1 MQQKIL
7 AALLAVLL
15 LGGVPA
21 LQAAAIEKTELSLDE
36 LQKKSGFYSESAHP
50 PVPWL
55 TTEDCRWGV
64 RMDGRLI
71 YWGSYPVIR
80 AESSRPA
87 LQRTLERRNQ
97 TQKEQHDAYAAEM
110 GRQNEELTEHYT
122 SYEFSVVDHWGRT
135 DDSVVS
141 FALRNV
147 NDSGGAHPQH
157 WIVTKNLNVQTGED
171 ISIDEIVNGREI
183 LLNALADAFRKQ
195 YPNRENDLFEQD
207 VDKALDDYHIDANWQ
222 EYINWMLDARG
233 DLVVFYNPYEL
244 GSYAA
249 GTFELKVPRD
259 MYPEVF
265 RVDW

>member
-141 FALRNV
+141 FALR
-147 NDSGGAHPQH
+147 SGYYRNGEHLMHAP
-157 WIVTKNLNVQTGED
+157 ITTENINVQTGEAL
-171 ISIDEIVNGREI
+171 SLDEIITGREQ
-183 LLNALADAFRKQ
+183 LLPALAAAFRAR
-195 YPNRENDLFEQD
+195 YPYMESGLFEQNA
-207 VDKALDDYHIDANWQ
+207 DKALAEHHKEANWQ
-222 EYINWMLDARG
+222 NGLQWMLNADN
-233 DLVVFYNPYEL
+233 DLVVYYNPGDL
-244 GSYAA
+244 LPAA
-249 GTFELKVPRD
+249 AAQFELIVRRNK
-259 MYPEVF
+259 YPAVF
-265 RVDW
+265 R